1 MSVAARLAPLARR
14 ILRPLGVDLVRHP
27 YRPLFVHLADLMP
40 LLGVDCALDVGAHRG
55 EWASGLRRVGFR
67 GRIVSFEPAPETYR
81 ALERASSAD
90 PEWLIRRLALGA
102 ADEQRELNITRET
115 TLASFRS
122 TSAAGKKYLRDYQ
135 DVERVDAVEVRRL
148 DSVFPDCVRGLENP
162 RALLKL
168 DTQGWD
174 LEVLRGAEMTLA
186 RVVAVQ
192 IELALVPLY
201 EGAPMYLEALLR
213 LEDLGYVPTGFFPVG
228 GLDAARVFEVDCVLR
243 RRHTAVDQTARS

>member
-1 MSVAARLAPLARR
+1 MTSRPAAPSALAELNAADEAAFAALAGPLFEQAPRFLARLAAARPFENR
-14 ILRPLGVDLVRHP
+14 DA
-27 YRPLFVHLADLMP
+27 LFSHARQIAMSMP
-40 LLGVDCALDVGAHRG
+40 
-55 EWASGLRRVGFR
+55 
-67 GRIVSFEPAPETYR
+67 
-81 ALERASSAD
+81 
-90 PEWLIRRLALGA
+90 

-115 TLASFRS
+115 TLASFRG

-148 DSVFPDCVRGLENP
+148 DSVFPECVRGLENP

-201 EGAPMYLEALLR
+201 EGAPTYLEALHK

-228 GLDAARVFEVDCVLR
+228 GLDAAWVFEVDCVLR